1 MKHVRYVAFLVLS
14 LTLIFAQAQ
23 TKNVLYKVEKEG
35 YKTSYLFGTIHMIP
49 ADKLAFTKGFIDA
62 LYDAEMLVMEA
73 DISEENLSFD
83 LLKSARLPN
92 NGTLDTAMTAEDYAL
107 LDSALIAASGMGMKA
122 YKYFKPFFLEA
133 ALLTSIAPP
142 QFEIVEKVL
151 LDMVS
156 ADTTKQMLYLE
167 TVAQQ
172 MCTFDSI
179 PVREQLAFT
188 LEYVRE
194 PARMKAEYDTLIAI
208 YLQADV
214 AQLYQFSI
222 KPFEGSQYDYYLL
235 EKRNKAWVPQ
245 LIERM
250 ATQKTFV
257 AVGAGHLG
265 GPIGLI
271 NLLEKAGFTVTFV
284 GN

>member
-1 MKHVRYVAFLVLS
+1 MNRLALLVLL
-14 LTLIFAQAQ
+14 LTTTVAAKAQ

-35 YKTSYLFGTIHMIP
+35 YKTSYLFGTVHMIP
-49 ADKLAFTKGFIDA
+49 ADKLAFTDGFINA
-62 LYDAEMLVMEA
+62 LNNSELLVLEA
-73 DISEENLSFD
+73 DISEENLSYD

-92 NGTLDTAMTAEDYAL
+92 NGTLDTAMTAADYAL

-133 ALLTSIAPP
+133 ALLMSIAPP

-151 LDMVS
+151 LDLVS
-156 ADTTKQMLYLE
+156 TDTTKQVFYLE

-194 PARMKAEYDTLIAI
+194 PAKMKADYDSLIAL

-214 AQLYQFSI
+214 AQLYQLSI
-222 KPFEGSQYDYYLL
+222 EPFEGSRYDYYLL
-235 EKRNKAWVPQ
+235 EKRNRNWAPQ

-265 GPIGLI
+265 GSVGLI
-271 NLLEKAGFTVTFV
+271 TLLEQAGFTVTFI
-284 GN
+284 GY